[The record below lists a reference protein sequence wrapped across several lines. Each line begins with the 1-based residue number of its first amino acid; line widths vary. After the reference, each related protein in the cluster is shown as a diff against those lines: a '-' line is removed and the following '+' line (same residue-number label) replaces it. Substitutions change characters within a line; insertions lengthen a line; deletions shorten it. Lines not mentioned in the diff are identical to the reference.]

1 MSQFTRKQLDTIRKQ
16 MQAVLNTRWHS
27 LSADDQDFGTANI
40 PDIKIEVGNCSY
52 RGGEATFKVKVLMEG
67 AKTRE
72 QEDLEFYA
80 ELHKLDLTKISK
92 LMGEDMSLVGYKSR
106 ARKKPWVLQRLRDGA
121 EFVADTNLIEKF
133 YKKEEIHA
141 D

>member
-16 MQAVLNTRWHS
+16 MQNS
-27 LSADDQDFGTANI
+27 LSLFADKTDM
-40 PDIKIEVGNCSY
+40 KIEVGNCSY

-72 QEDLEFYA
+72 QEDLEYYA
-80 ELHKLDLTKISK
+80 ELHKLDLTKIAK
-92 LMGEDMSLVGYKSR
+92 LQGEDMSLVGYKAR

-121 EFVADTNLIEKF
+121 EFVCEDRLASQF
-133 YKKEEIHA
+133 FKKEGA
-141 D
+141 NA

>member
-16 MQAVLNTRWHS
+16 MQNALNMF
-27 LSADDQDFGTANI
+27 ADKT
-40 PDIKIEVGNCSY
+40 DIQIEVGNCSY

-80 ELHKLDLTKISK
+80 ELHKLDLTKIAK

-133 YKKEEIHA
+133 FNKEEEHA
-141 D
+141 N

>member
-16 MQAVLNTRWHS
+16 MQNSLN
-27 LSADDQDFGTANI
+27 LFADKT
-40 PDIKIEVGNCSY
+40 DIQIEVGNCSY

-72 QEDLEFYA
+72 QEDLEYYA
-80 ELHKLDLTKISK
+80 ELHKLDLTKIAK
-92 LMGEDMSLVGYKSR
+92 LQGEDMSLVGYKAR

-121 EFVADTNLIEKF
+121 EFVCEERLASQF
-133 YKKEEIHA
+133 FKKEEA
-141 D
+141 NA

>member
-1 MSQFTRKQLDTIRKQ
+1 MTQFTRQQLNTLRKQ
-16 MQAVLNTRWHS
+16 MQNALNMF
-27 LSADDQDFGTANI
+27 ADKTDMTID
-40 PDIKIEVGNCSY
+40 VGNCSY

-72 QEDLEFYA
+72 QEALEYYA
-80 ELHKLDLTKISK
+80 ELHKLDLTKIAK

-121 EFVADTNLIEKF
+121 EFVADTNLVEKF
-133 YKKEEIHA
+133 YKKEEVNA
-141 D
+141 E

>member
-16 MQAVLNTRWHS
+16 MQNS
-27 LSADDQDFGTANI
+27 LSLFADKTDMQ
-40 PDIKIEVGNCSY
+40 IEVGNCSY

-72 QEDLEFYA
+72 QEDLEYYA
-80 ELHKLDLTKISK
+80 ELHKLDLTKIAK
-92 LMGEDMSLVGYKSR
+92 LQGEDMSLIGYKAR

-121 EFVADTNLIEKF
+121 EFVCEDRLASQF
-133 YKKEEIHA
+133 FKKEEA
-141 D
+141 NA